1 MQVTSII
8 DPYAIHYD
16 SFAGD
21 VYTLDTAG
29 ITLSA
34 GTLTAFNALIAP
46 SATAQYLLKGDSAGD
61 SITLA
66 NTIAAQ
72 ETILRL
78 YTADGD
84 RSDVVGIQIHSLG
97 TTTARTNNE
106 RLDIRSTVADPWNFM
121 IASLAEGTGD
131 VRPLNIYTGANTSQL
146 VLNVDG
152 SISMAGAVTIGGD
165 LTVDTT
171 TLVVDAA
178 NHRVG
183 IGTATPQELLHVL
196 GDNPVLE
203 IEDSVATTKNA
214 KLQITTAG
222 GIWGIGQAST
232 LGAIGEL
239 VFINTIGEASMTMGS
254 AGNVAIAKSLTVD
267 TTTLV
272 VDSMNHNVEMATY
285 LEMVDTT
292 SATTG
297 VIFKGA
303 DRFIHNYH
311 NTVGGG
317 AVPTG
322 RNTFVGVGAG
332 NFTMGSMATNTSH
345 GSYNNALGAYSLQN
359 NTTGYSNIAIG
370 VSSLQNNTTGHFNS
384 ALGTYSLYTNTTG
397 YSNIA
402 IGVSSLQ
409 NNTTG
414 YSNSAIGVSSLL
426 GNTTGYNNS
435 AMGVNS
441 LNALKP
447 TSKAI
452 TAFADYSGT
461 VAGTVLATSVGH
473 GLAVGAT
480 TLKISGTAN
489 YNGSESC
496 TRVND
501 DTFYFTAVWVATE
514 VGWWGVDSEGKNNTA
529 AGADS
534 GQLLLTGSSN
544 IFLGY
549 RSGYRQTSNDNL
561 LIIDNQARADIATEA
576 TNSIIY
582 GVMAAAPAD
591 QTLALNA
598 VVSMPQGSTT
608 GDGTNKTDISATGV
622 MTMVGSARVWK
633 SVDLP
638 VQVVKIPAANYPAD
652 DDIDNFGFHRYD
664 DTTEESVYETWV
676 VPLDFAGGDASM
688 KGHFALAVENPPTSG
703 GTNVATNVRM
713 GFEYKRITE
722 GAVLSFTAG
731 TTSGYVD
738 EVIAVDETAL
748 ILHITPD
755 GTCTTTDWVPHDK
768 ILFRFFRKAADGAD
782 TYVGDAWIKNYH
794 LEYLSD
800 KLGE

>member
-345 GSYNNALGAYSLQN
+345 GSYNNALGAY
-359 NTTGYSNIAIG
+359 
-370 VSSLQNNTTGHFNS
+370 
-384 ALGTYSLYTNTTG
+384 
-397 YSNIA
+397 
-402 IGVSSLQ
+402 SLQ